1 MSDKGGE
8 MAVISID
15 LKLRFCDAVGARG
28 GQRANGRPKRIFS
41 DEKGGEEEMM
51 MIMMSAKCC

>member
-1 MSDKGGE
+1 